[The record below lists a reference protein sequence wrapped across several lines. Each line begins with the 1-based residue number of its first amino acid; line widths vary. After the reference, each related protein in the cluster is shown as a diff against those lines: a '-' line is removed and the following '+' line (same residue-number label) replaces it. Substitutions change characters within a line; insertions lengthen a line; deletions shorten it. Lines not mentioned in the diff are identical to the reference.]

1 MALRDQRA
9 TLSQNGRSRRSG
21 TTVGPPFG
29 YVGPVRETNGADL
42 VGRDPR
48 ERDDLTREVNRLLEQ
63 RGVRVGQGEGHPFQ
77 VDPVPRILE
86 AEEWRQVAAGVA
98 QRVRALECFLDDVY
112 GDRQVVAEGVVPERI
127 VSGSGFLERD
137 LLGVSPPHG
146 VRIAIAGLDVVRDD
160 AGRFRVLEDNACNP
174 SGIAYAMAVSDAV
187 AEVLGV
193 ESPPTEI
200 GNALPALLRGC
211 LAAAA
216 PDVEGVLVLLT
227 EGPANSAYYEHQRI
241 AEVAGL
247 VLAELGDLRRSGPR
261 VLLRDGRRVRSVYR
275 RTGDER
281 LRDQHGDLTP
291 AAELLLDPMRVGR
304 VGVVNWYGVGV
315 ADDKSV
321 YGYVDD
327 FIGYYLGEV
336 PAVPSVRTYDLL
348 EADLLAEVLDRLEDL
363 VVKPRDGYGG
373 DGVVVGP
380 VATPAELDEARTAIR
395 EDPAAWIAQDVVSL
409 STHPTIIDGELEPRH
424 VDLRPFAFNDGR
436 EVVVPAGGLTR
447 VALHAGEVIV
457 NSSRD
462 GGGKATWVV

>member
-1 MALRDQRA
+1 
-9 TLSQNGRSRRSG
+9 
-21 TTVGPPFG
+21 
-29 YVGPVRETNGADL
+29 
-42 VGRDPR
+42 
-48 ERDDLTREVNRLLEQ
+48 
-63 RGVRVGQGEGHPFQ
+63 
-77 VDPVPRILE
+77 
-86 AEEWRQVAAGVA
+86 
-98 QRVRALECFLDDVY
+98 
-112 GDRQVVAEGVVPERI
+112 
-127 VSGSGFLERD
+127 
-137 LLGVSPPHG
+137 
-146 VRIAIAGLDVVRDD
+146 
-160 AGRFRVLEDNACNP
+160 
-174 SGIAYAMAVSDAV
+174 
-187 AEVLGV
+187 
-193 ESPPTEI
+193 
-200 GNALPALLRGC
+200 
-211 LAAAA
+211 
-216 PDVEGVLVLLT
+216 
-227 EGPANSAYYEHQRI
+227 
-241 AEVAGL
+241 
-247 VLAELGDLRRSGPR
+247 
-261 VLLRDGRRVRSVYR
+261 
-275 RTGDER
+275 
-281 LRDQHGDLTP
+281 
-291 AAELLLDPMRVGR
+291 
-304 VGVVNWYGVGV
+304 V

-447 VALHAGEVIV
+447 VALQAGEVIV

>member
-1 MALRDQRA
+1 
-9 TLSQNGRSRRSG
+9 
-21 TTVGPPFG
+21 
-29 YVGPVRETNGADL
+29 VRETNGADL
-42 VGRDPR
+42 VGRGGPR
-48 ERDDLTREVNRLLEQ
+48 QRDDLSREVNRLLEK
-63 RGVRVGQGEGHPFQ
+63 RGVRVGQGDGHPFP

-98 QRVRALECFLDDVY
+98 QRVRALEYFLEDVY
-112 GDRQVVAEGVVPERI
+112 RERQVVADGVVPERI
-127 VSGSGFLERD
+127 VAGSGFLERD

-160 AGRFRVLEDNACNP
+160 AGQLRVLEDNACNP
-174 SGIAYAMAVSDAV
+174 SGIAYAMAVSDAL

-200 GNALPALLRGC
+200 GKALPVLLRGC
-211 LAAAA
+211 LEAAA

-227 EGPANSAYYEHQRI
+227 EGPDNSAYYEHERI

-247 VLAELGDLRRSGPR
+247 VLAEVGDLRRSGPR
-261 VLLRDGRRVRSVYR
+261 LLLRDGRRVRSVYR

-281 LRDQHGDLTP
+281 LRDQNGDLTP
-291 AAELLLDPMRVGR
+291 AAELLLDPMRAGT

-315 ADDKSV
+315 ADDKSM

-327 FIGYYLGEV
+327 LIGYYLGEEPV
-336 PAVPSVRTYDLL
+336 LPSVRTYDLL
-348 EADLLAEVLDRLEDL
+348 EADRLAEVLDRLDDL

-380 VATPAELDEARTAIR
+380 VATPAELDEARAAIR
-395 EDPAAWIAQDVVSL
+395 ANPEAWIAQDVVSL
-409 STHPTIIDGELEPRH
+409 STHPTIVDGELQPRH

-436 EVVVPAGGLTR
+436 EVTVPAGGLTR
-447 VALHAGEVIV
+447 VALQAGEVIV

-462 GGGKATWVV
+462 GGGKATWIV

>member
-1 MALRDQRA
+1 VLG
-9 TLSQNGRSRRSG
+9 TGRKEWGASVWVREA
-21 TTVGPPFG
+21 
-29 YVGPVRETNGADL
+29 VRETNGADL
-42 VGRDPR
+42 VGRGPR
-48 ERDDLTREVNRLLEQ
+48 ELDDLSREVNRLLE
-63 RGVRVGQGEGHPFQ
+63 RRRVRVGQGDGHPFQ

-86 AEEWRQVAAGVA
+86 AEEWRQVAAGVS

-127 VSGSGFLERD
+127 VAGSGFLERD

-160 AGRFRVLEDNACNP
+160 AGHLRVLEDNACNP

-200 GNALPALLRGC
+200 GSALPVLLRGC
-211 LAAAA
+211 LEAAA

-227 EGPANSAYYEHQRI
+227 EGPDNSAYYEHERI

-247 VLAELGDLRRSGPR
+247 VLAELGDLRRRGPR
-261 VLLRDGRRVRSVYR
+261 LLLRDGRRVRSVYR

-281 LRDQHGDLTP
+281 LRDQNGDLTP
-291 AAELLLDPMRVGR
+291 AAELLLDPMRAGT

-327 FIGYYLGEV
+327 LIGYYLGEE
-336 PAVPSVRTYDLL
+336 PALPSVRTYDLL
-348 EADLLAEVLDRLEDL
+348 EADRVAEVLDRLDDL
-363 VVKPRDGYGG
+363 VVKPREGYGG

-380 VATPAELDEARTAIR
+380 VATPAELDEARAAIR
-395 EDPAAWIAQDVVSL
+395 ANPEAWIAQDVVSL
-409 STHPTIIDGELEPRH
+409 STHGTVIDGELQPRH
-424 VDLRPFAFNDGR
+424 VDLRPFAFNDGQ
-436 EVVVPAGGLTR
+436 EVRVPTGGLTR
-447 VALHAGEVIV
+447 VALQAGEVIV